1 MLSASK
7 ALKLCLSLEARWTT
21 MCTYYNLLFTF
32 KLSVSVNEREAQF
45 HIHCTHCHCWL
56 RLAWIYGGRAS
67 PAPGVIYSA
76 EGISK
81 SQPAAPIG
89 VKPVFLNTTWIT
101 LWKPGVTLQWPSC
114 DSNWLMK
121 CKEARSTDLQLCR
134 VKGLKLKTRA
144 TVTSKTA
151 TYAKRPSIWHKCY
164 FCAANVDVA
173 ACYHGK
179 AALPGTDVLSW

>member
-7 ALKLCLSLEARWTT
+7 ALKLCLSLEVCWTT
-21 MCTYYNLLFTF
+21 MCTYYNLLFTL

-101 LWKPGVTLQWPSC
+101 LWKPGVTLSGQAVTVIDWWSARKRGAQTC
-114 DSNWLMK
+114 SSAELKGSNWRLV
-121 CKEARSTDLQLCR
+121 RL
-134 VKGLKLKTRA
+134 
-144 TVTSKTA
+144 
-151 TYAKRPSIWHKCY
+151 
-164 FCAANVDVA
+164 
-173 ACYHGK
+173 
-179 AALPGTDVLSW
+179 